1 LAVILKETHENYWLL
16 FPINP
21 EPWAVG
27 TLSVGR
33 RNGKVFPS
41 MGQNAE
47 LKIYQDTIQEI
58 LLADGVKM
66 LKGDIEIDFY
76 FNRVALSYRANSGRR
91 QSKNRAD
98 LTNMQK
104 ALEDAF
110 QGILIDNDRD
120 NVRVQSCAIT
130 HPATEDGYTVAH
142 VYKPAIHLGVLP
154 SWLDEPVAEGLAKS
168 NPEPSD
174 LSWPPRA

>member
-1 LAVILKETHENYWLL
+1 MILSQGYLDYWLL

-27 TLSVGR
+27 PLSVGR
-33 RNGKVFPS
+33 RNGKVFPA

-47 LKIYQDTIQEI
+47 LRVYQDAIREI
-58 LLADGVKM
+58 LTADGVEM
-66 LKGDIEIDFY
+66 IRGDVEIDFY
-76 FNRVALSYRANSGRR
+76 FNRSTLSYRANSGRR
-91 QSKNRAD
+91 STKNRAD

-120 NVRVQSCAIT
+120 NVRVQSCSVT
-130 HPATEDGYTVAH
+130 DPPSEEGYSVAH
-142 VYKPAIHLGVLP
+142 VFVPTIHREVIPNRFMHLIR
-154 SWLDEPVAEGLAKS
+154 DGLTAA
-168 NPEPSD
+168 NPQPSD
-174 LSWPPRA
+174 LSWPPRE